1 MYFEFMVL
9 MEHPEINIH
18 QIVKNMS
25 LNLGRLAGEKE
36 REIWEYSTICSWSMR
51 ADDRAEG
58 KRDLEER

>member
-36 REIWEYSTICSWSMR
+36 REI
-51 ADDRAEG
+51 
-58 KRDLEER
+58 